1 MVNNYEELLKSLRDG
16 ADATEIANSFADML
30 NKATAQI
37 RQEEE
42 EKRAKEAAAAKKY
55 EHFNALLSAAIGYM
69 NDYYPDVLGADFL
82 MEDQDRKRLYDAMD
96 SAYEDFKRIDAA
108 GIINPLWDS
117 IAAIDKGN
125 AKATLN
131 HPKGVSF
138 TADVDED
145 VLKKFLDML
154 DSME

>member
-42 EKRAKEAAAAKKY
+42 EKRAKEAAAAEKY
-55 EHFNALLSAAIGYM
+55 ELFNGLVNAAISYM
-69 NDYYPDVLGADFL
+69 NNYYPDVLGRNFS

-96 SAYEDFKRIDAA
+96 SAYEDFQRIDAT
-108 GIINPLWDS
+108 GMINPLWDT
-117 IAAIDKGN
+117 ITAIDKGN
-125 AKATLN
+125 AKATLS

>member
-1 MVNNYEELLKSLRDG
+1 MINNYEELLRSLRDG
-16 ADATEIANSFADML
+16 ADATDIANSFADML

-42 EKRAKEAAAAKKY
+42 EKRQKEEAAAKKY
-55 EHFNALLSAAIGYM
+55 ERFNALLSTAIDYM
-69 NDYYPDVLGADFL
+69 NYYYPNVLGDDFS
-82 MEDQDRKRLYDAMD
+82 MDDKERKALFDAMEH
-96 SAYEDFKRIDAA
+96 AYEDFQRIDAA
-108 GIINPLWDS
+108 GMINPLWDT
-117 IAAIDKGN
+117 IASIDKGN
-125 AKATLN
+125 AKATVS

-154 DSME
+154 DSIE